1 MFCLFLD
8 VLRGYHL
15 DGPTTLEI
23 IHPYVDRSARAV
35 SILAAQS
42 TCWLSWCSFM
52 AQLLGMWAFMWH
64 AFIAMLS
71 TWVTISFHN
80 SVALMGLPLPCQL
93 FYFHCYN
100 HFPHKGTC
108 HHPGI
113 SIKIEPWPINYL
125 IQQYLRASWMVF
137 CKLAWFN
144 FSHNK
149 LQKVLKEVPC
159 SSLPSLTLS
168 HSTTGPIG
176 EQNTLLFIL

>member
-71 TWVTISFHN
+71 TWVTVSFHN

-159 SSLPSLTLS
+159 PVRQ
-168 HSTTGPIG
+168 
-176 EQNTLLFIL
+176 EQNW